1 MAESV
6 RITELP
12 LYECLDLRLDP
23 RNEAA
28 ASAVASALGAAL
40 PGPNAWVTAG
50 AAQILWQAYDEW
62 LILTADGRQPALAT
76 SLRSALADTHCAIT
90 DVTDLRA
97 AFRLQGPH
105 ARDVLQ
111 KGCAVDL
118 HPRRFGPSSCV
129 TTALGRV
136 RVTLRQV
143 ESAPAYEIFVERSYG
158 AYLRDWLNDAAAE
171 YD

>member
-1 MAESV
+1 MAEPV
-6 RITELP
+6 RIIELA
-12 LYECLDLRLDP
+12 LYGCLDLRLDA
-23 RNEAA
+23 RHEAA
-28 ASAVASALGAAL
+28 ASAVARALGVPL

-50 AAQILWQAYDEW
+50 AAQVLWQAYDEW
-62 LILTADGRQPALAT
+62 LILTVDGRQTALSQ
-76 SLRSALADTHCAIT
+76 SLRSALADAHCALT

-118 HPRRFGPSSCV
+118 HPRGFGPSSCV
-129 TTALGRV
+129 TTALARV

-143 ESAPAYEIFVERSYG
+143 EATYEILVERSYA

>member
-6 RITELP
+6 RITEQP
-12 LYECLDLRLDP
+12 VYGCLDLRLDP

-28 ASAVASALGAAL
+28 GSAVAAALGAGL

-50 AAQILWQAYDEW
+50 AAQVLWQAYDEW
-62 LILTADGRQPALAT
+62 LILSADGRQPAVAA
-76 SLRSALADTHCAIT
+76 SLRSALADAHFAIT

-97 AFRLQGPH
+97 VFRLQGPL

-118 HPRRFGPSSCV
+118 HPRAFGPSSCV
-129 TTALGRV
+129 TTAVARV

-143 ESAPAYEIFVERSYG
+143 ETVSYEIFVERSYA
-158 AYLRDWLNDAAAE
+158 AYLRDWLNDAAE
-171 YD
+171 FI